1 MSQFFKDANLVWLI
15 GIISAAIGGIWAFYR
30 FVYEKKLERFNTA
43 ALNIFSDD
51 EDKVLAAVANLGVFK
66 RDFLFQKITT
76 DVLLTRLYK
85 ELNYNITNAIANA
98 LLRFSNRRELLV
110 IADRILDINR
120 NFSFQAYPYKQ
131 VVSDIKYHFGETNQ
145 VTSFSSSKV
154 VQDVID
160 KKVQQYAEEFI
171 SIQEKLDYE
180 IRWHQQITAETYA
193 RIIRGIGT
201 LKMSTSVLVLDYLRQ
216 VLFTWDFKFYNKKIP
231 LRLYQNCC
239 GNILLVRFKTKS
251 CSISRSDFT
260 TTTIADVDFND
271 IDIYDCCLN
280 RSRIDDCT
288 FKQGRIAQG
297 LIIDTEFGHV
307 SFSNIYFD
315 NIFFAG
321 CIFKNCSFTGCE
333 GLTEFS
339 FYGAEIDDKT
349 RSSLPDGISKK
360 LENIK
365 FIDAYNAVQNST
377 LLNDDK
383 NFITQRQSEK
393 IKSVDNLEEISKSSI
408 ERGMKDKI
416 LLAASANFKFNEI
429 FFPVCNMQ
437 LSEIQKLDLLR
448 LLVQNKQVEDFIVE
462 WYDAH
467 LDDTRMPV
475 LPYIKPEITVSTY
488 AELVQQ
494 SKLLDTEKK
503 ELLTQFEN
511 FFKPETQK
519 QKKTKQPKLKVN
531 EKTGEVDESQLMQ

>member
-1 MSQFFKDANLVWLI
+1 MSQFLKDANLVWLI
-15 GIISAAIGGIWAFYR
+15 GIISAAFGGIWAFYR

-98 LLRFSNRRELLV
+98 LIRFSNRRELLV
-110 IADRILDINR
+110 IADRVLDINR
-120 NFSFQAYPYKQ
+120 NFSFQTYPYNQ
-131 VVSDIKYHFGETNQ
+131 VVADIKYHFGEVNQ
-145 VTSFSSSKV
+145 VSSFSSTKAI
-154 VQDVID
+154 QDTID
-160 KKVQQYAEEFI
+160 KKVQQYAEEYI

-193 RIIRGIGT
+193 RIIRGISN
-201 LKMSTSVLVLDYLRQ
+201 LKMSASVLVLDYVKQ

-271 IDIYDCCLN
+271 IDIYDCSFN
-280 RSRIDDCT
+280 RARIDDCT
-288 FKQGRIAQG
+288 FNNGRIALG
-297 LIIDTEFGHV
+297 LIIDTAFGHV
-307 SFSNIYFD
+307 TFEKICFD
-315 NIFFAG
+315 NIFFSG
-321 CIFKNCSFTGCE
+321 CLFKNCTFSDCS
-333 GLTEFS
+333 GLNEFS

-349 RSSLPDGISKK
+349 RRSIPEEVTQKMEK
-360 LENIK
+360 IK
-365 FIDAYNAVQNST
+365 FIDVYSTVQNST
-377 LLNDDK
+377 LLSEDK
-383 NFITQRQSEK
+383 NVIIQRQSEK
-393 IKSVDNLEEISKSSI
+393 IKSIEDLESISKSSI
-408 ERGMKDKI
+408 ERGARDQI

-429 FFPVCNMQ
+429 FYPVCNMQ
-437 LSEIQKLDLLR
+437 ITEIQKLDLLR
-448 LLVQNKQVEDFIVE
+448 LLVQNKLPEDFIVE

-467 LDDTRMPV
+467 LDDVRIPV
-475 LPYIKPEITVSTY
+475 LPHIKPEFTSSTY
-488 AELVQQ
+488 TDLVNQ
-494 SKLLDTEKK
+494 SKLLDFEKK
-503 ELLTQFEN
+503 ELLKQLDN
-511 FFKPETQK
+511 FYNPQE
-519 QKKTKQPKLKVN
+519 QPKLKLKEETN
-531 EKTGEVDESQLMQ
+531 AVDESQLLQ